1 MAKISTKKIEK
12 PLIKPPIA
20 PDEVDADMWDI
31 ERKIPVLSDFNT
43 TKGIYEESIFT
54 GLNNEK
60 SIFDKTA
67 IFHTKKDEI

>member
-1 MAKISTKKIEK
+1 MAKPSPKSIEKKI
-12 PLIKPPIA
+12 IKPTYN
-20 PDEVDADMWDI
+20 PDGVDADMWDI

-43 TKGIYEESIFT
+43 MSGVYEESIFK

-67 IFHTKKDEI
+67 IFHTKKD